1 MQKTNDQWVTPLAPG
16 TLYFTSDDRIVYDTA
31 DNDRVIISNYPDKA
45 VLADTATIALYDG
58 SNAKDNENDL
68 IPISE
73 RFINFQSG
81 IVSTANNNEL
91 ATYTYYN
98 SIGASPA
105 TPKQYGIQ
113 ENTTATKWTGGTSAG
128 PQLTIG
134 MKGMPNIALPAIPAA
149 AENASGIVT
158 TTTQAFAGAKTFKA
172 ATTFEKTVTI
182 SQGQT
187 PSDKSNGDL
196 YVTGGIKING
206 ASQFGSTL
214 STGGKAT
221 LNSLEVT
228 TNAAITGTLGVTGAT
243 TLSNTLTVS
252 GNSTLNGNVT
262 IGNAAADVVTVNG
275 TPTFKTAIT
284 AESNL
289 SISGNI
295 IPSATSTLGTSTKYW
310 QALYVGNGSH
320 GENADGTKATPAITA
335 NGDVSVAY
343 NLSATTSNIGT
354 LTVTTGNLTTVNA
367 GTLKATGATTLSSTL
382 TVNGAS
388 NFKGN
393 VTIGDASTDT
403 VTINGTPT
411 FKTAITANSNITV
424 GGNIVPSATSTL
436 GTSAKYWQALYVG
449 NGAHGENATPAIT
462 ANGDVSVTYN
472 LSAATSS
479 IDTLTATTSNLTT
492 VNVSGVATCASGSTL
507 TTAGTVNL
515 GGTVN
520 FTGSNLFSKHIYLT
534 GAVANSS
541 TASTSQI
548 VFGTAADNHVAIS
561 SNTNAIVINQNLT
574 QTASQIVLSVNPGT
588 PTTFKT
594 GLGVSGGATFSNAV
608 TVSGAFAAN
617 STSTFAGA
625 VSMNS
630 TLTVNN
636 AITGLTTVTI
646 GSANNSNPYIKFV
659 DSAGKTWYA
668 QAYVQTVNDVK
679 VSKLYF
685 GATSVKALC
694 LDENGNCE
702 IPLTLTIGTTTANG
716 KSIIQ
721 TNANKKAIWT
731 YTVDDTNKY
740 SIIHPSK
747 NGTIALT
754 SDIPTLSGLGGVSTV
769 SASGT
774 APLSLSASKTGT
786 SVSITGSVAAASS
799 TSAGVVSTTT
809 QTFAGNKTFT
819 GNIVSNGTITGT
831 KVYGSVWNDYAEY
844 RQTHHKVKP
853 GQCVY
858 EKGDGSLAIS
868 YERMMPGA
876 NIVSDTFGFAIGET
890 KNCKTPLAVSGRVL
904 AYAYEPKETYNP
916 GDAVC
921 SGPNGTISKMTRAEI
936 RDYPERI
943 IGTVS
948 EIPTYEVWGSGNVK
962 VNGRIWIKVK

>member
-31 DNDRVIISNYPDKA
+31 DNNRVIISNYPDKA

-58 SNAKDNENDL
+58 SNIGDSDGKL

-81 IVSTANNNEL
+81 ITFKVEDNKL
-91 ATYTYYN
+91 ATYTAYN
-98 SIGASPA
+98 SVGDSVE
-105 TPKQYGIQ
+105 KYCGIQ
-113 ENTTATKWTGGTSAG
+113 SNATTTAWANGTSAG
-128 PQLTIG
+128 PVLTIG
-134 MKGMPNIALPAIPAA
+134 MKGMPNIVLPAVPAA
-149 AENASGIVT
+149 TASISGVVT
-158 TTTQAFAGAKTFKA
+158 TAAQTFAGAKTFNA
-172 ATTFEKTVTI
+172 ATTFNKSVTI

-228 TNAAITGTLGVTGAT
+228 NGAEMKSTLSVTDAT
-243 TLSNTLTVS
+243 TLS
-252 GNSTLNGNVT
+252 STLSVTGASTFNGNVT
-262 IGNAAADVVTVNG
+262 IGDAAADTVTVNG
-275 TPTFKTAIT
+275 TPTFETAIT
-284 AESNL
+284 AKSNL

-295 IPSATSTLGTSTKYW
+295 IPSTTSTLGTSSAYW
-310 QALYVGNGSH
+310 KALYIGDGAH
-320 GENADGTKATPAITA
+320 GTNADGTKATPAITV

-343 NLSATTSNIGT
+343 DLSATTSTIGT
-354 LTVTTGNLTTVNA
+354 LTATTGNLTTANVSGA
-367 GTLKATGATTLSSTL
+367 LTVTGATTLKSTL
-382 TVNGAS
+382 TVNGDS
-388 NFKGN
+388 SLKGK
-393 VTIGDASTDT
+393 VIIGDAAADVIT
-403 VTINGTPT
+403 VKGTPT
-411 FKTAITANSNITV
+411 FETAITAKSNI
-424 GGNIVPSATSTL
+424 IPAATSTL
-436 GTSAKYWQALYVG
+436 GTSTAYWQALYVG
-449 NGAHGENATPAIT
+449 NGAHGTTATPAIT
-462 ANGDVSVTYN
+462 ANGDVSIAHNV
-472 LSAATSS
+472 SANTGT
-479 IDTLTATTSNLTT
+479 INTLTAATSNLTT
-492 VNVSGVATCASGSTL
+492 VNVSGVATYVSGSTL

-520 FTGSNLFSKHIYLT
+520 FTGSNLFSNHIYLT

-548 VFGTAADNHVAIS
+548 VFGTASNNHVAIS

-574 QTASQIVLSVNPGT
+574 STNSQIVLSVNPGT
-588 PTTFKT
+588 PTTFQT
-594 GLGVSGGATFSNAV
+594 GLGVTGGATFSNAV

-617 STSTFAGA
+617 TTSTFAGA

-646 GSANNSNPYIKFV
+646 GSANNSNPYVKFV

-668 QAYVQTVNDVK
+668 QAYVQTVNNVK
-679 VSKLYF
+679 VSKIYF
-685 GATSVKALC
+685 GATSVKALA

-702 IPLTLTIGTTTANG
+702 IPLTLTVGTTTANG
-716 KSIIQ
+716 KSIIE
-721 TNANKKAIWT
+721 TNTDKQAIWT

-740 SIIHPSK
+740 SIIHPGKS
-747 NGTIALT
+747 GTIALT
-754 SDIPTLSGLGGVSTV
+754 SDLTVVKVSSTSPLKLNLTKSG
-769 SASGT
+769 
-774 APLSLSASKTGT
+774 KTYT
-786 SVSITGSVAAASS
+786 ITGSINDASTNS
-799 TSAGVVSTTT
+799 KGVVTITD

-943 IGTVS
+943 VGTVS